1 MSRRTPREPETV
13 EVIDLSDDFRGVAHP
28 PGKVMMIHGALNGET
43 VRVRRMRG
51 RRGHDE
57 AALEAVIEP
66 AAERSEPGCVH
77 FDLCGGCS
85 IQHMSL
91 PAQRNAKEAR
101 LWRLFE
107 AAGVHPGE
115 RYEPLAGPE
124 WGYRRRAR
132 LGVRY
137 VQGKGRVLVGFRER
151 FKPYI
156 AVLERCRVLT
166 PPADGLIEP
175 LSDLIGSLTL
185 FQRLPQ
191 VEVSVADNRTAL
203 VFRVL
208 DPPTPDD
215 LEALRAFERD
225 HDVDVYLQ
233 TGGPGTISPLT
244 PPAKPLI
251 YSLPAAGLEFHFAP
265 TEFIQVNA
273 DVNEKMVARAVELLA
288 PVAGLRVLDLFCGL
302 GNFSLAL
309 AQAGASVTGVE
320 GASELVERARS
331 NARHNGIDCAE
342 FFAADLF
349 GDVSGQPWADA
360 SYDAVL
366 LDPARAGAGPVLAC
380 VAAAGPAR
388 IVYVSCNPETLATD
402 AGRLVNE
409 LGYDL
414 AGAGIIDMFPHTN
427 HVESI
432 ALFERTS

>member
-1 MSRRTPREPETV
+1 MSRRTPREAETV
-13 EVIDLSDDFRGVAHP
+13 EIIDLSDDFRGVAHP
-28 PGKVMMIHGALNGET
+28 PGKVMMIHGALQGET

-66 AAERSEPGCVH
+66 AAERGEPGCIH
-77 FDLCGGCS
+77 FDICGGCS
-85 IQHMSL
+85 IQHMSP
-91 PAQRNAKEAR
+91 PAQRVAKEAR
-101 LWRLFE
+101 LMRLFE
-107 AAGVHPGE
+107 AAGVCPAE

-156 AVLERCRVLT
+156 AVLERCRVLR
-166 PPADGLIEP
+166 PPADGLLEP
-175 LSDLIGSLTL
+175 LSELIGSLSL

-215 LEALRAFERD
+215 LLAMQAFERV

-244 PPAKPLI
+244 PPAKPLV
-251 YSLPAAGLEFHFAP
+251 YSLPGAGLEFHFAP
-265 TEFIQVNA
+265 AEFIQVNA

-288 PVAGLRVLDLFCGL
+288 PVSGMRVLDLFCGL

-309 AQAGASVTGVE
+309 ARAGASVTGVE
-320 GASELVERARS
+320 AAPELVERARS
-331 NARHNGIDCAE
+331 NARHNGIENAE

-349 GDVSGQPWADA
+349 EDVSGQPWASA
-360 SYDAVL
+360 GYDAVL
-366 LDPARAGAGPVLAC
+366 LDPARAGAGPVLAT
-380 VAAAGPAR
+380 VAAAGAQR

-409 LGYDL
+409 LGYEL
-414 AGAGIIDMFPHTN
+414 VGAGIIDMFPHTN

-432 ALFERTS
+432 ALFERKS